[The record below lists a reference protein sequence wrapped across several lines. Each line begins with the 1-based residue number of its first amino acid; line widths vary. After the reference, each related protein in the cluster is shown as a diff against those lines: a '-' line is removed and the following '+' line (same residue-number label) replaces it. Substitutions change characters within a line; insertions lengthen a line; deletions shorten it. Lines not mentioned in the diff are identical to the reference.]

1 MTCWKIHVSYFLWQ
15 NVNNIRERRI
25 CCSKFLLLLVEG
37 PVKNWTLQC
46 WTTGWIF
53 FFFCRAQKSFL
64 PGRGVPKTIFGLDR
78 SKVQQTSNFQLR
90 EVSAMMLH
98 THTRAHTHTHTWL
111 GVCALTVPSRLPRAM
126 SAYAERKA
134 ANRGEE
140 LRLNISSTQWNR
152 VWLQSALTRDTPEAP
167 IKSNLPNVS
176 RLARCQTGQR

>member
-1 MTCWKIHVSYFLWQ
+1 MFHIFSDKMWTISGRGGSAVQNSFYCWLKDQLKIEH
-15 NVNNIRERRI
+15 
-25 CCSKFLLLLVEG
+25 CSVEPLG
-37 PVKNWTLQC
+37 EYSS
-46 WTTGWIF
+46 F
-53 FFFCRAQKSFL
+53 FAVHKSLSFL
-64 PGRGVPKTIFGLDR
+64 EEVYQKLYLDWTGQKCSRLQTFSSER
-78 SKVQQTSNFQLR
+78 SLQWCF
-90 EVSAMMLH
+90 

>member
-1 MTCWKIHVSYFLWQ
+1 MNTAVLNHW
-15 NVNNIRERRI
+15 VNI
-25 CCSKFLLLLVEG
+25 L
-37 PVKNWTLQC
+37 
-46 WTTGWIF
+46 F
-53 FFFCRAQKSFL
+53 FFFCLAQKSFL
-64 PGRGVPKTIFGLDR
+64 PGRGVAKNIFGLDW
-78 SKVQQTSNFQLR
+78 SKVQHTSNFQLR

-98 THTRAHTHTHTWL
+98 THTHTHTWL

-134 ANRGEE
+134 ASRGEQI
-140 LRLNISSTQWNR
+140 RLNISSTHWNR